1 MLTTIMHTTPTVMTM
16 LTTDSWHHD
25 DGHDH
30 DDDDDDDGD
39 DNDDDG
45 GDADEHDDDDDDAHD
60 EFSVLSRE
68 WLCIKLCIHAA
79 KAHYQNAKLYSTVAH
94 TKLRLGHGPVVDMAM
109 GRLLT
114 C

>member
-1 MLTTIMHTTPTVMTM
+1 M

-45 GDADEHDDDDDDAHD
+45 GDADEHDDDDDAHD

-68 WLCIKLCIHAA
+68 WLCIHAA
-79 KAHYQNAKLYSTVAH
+79 KAHYQNAKLYSTVVH
-94 TKLRLGHGPVVDMAM
+94 TKSRLGHGPGVDMAM

-114 C
+114 WPWAGC